1 MVSIDPPQESSESP
15 TANDMMART
24 NQRIDDLR
32 TDMNQRIDDLRA
44 DMNQRIDDLRADM
57 NQRFTIMVALMI
69 AMIGLLG
76 GIIALVA

>member
-1 MVSIDPPQESSESP
+1 MVSADLPQEQSESP
-15 TANDMMART
+15 TM
-24 NQRIDDLR
+24 IDLIAL
-32 TDMNQRIDDLRA
+32 T
-44 DMNQRIDDLRADM
+44 NQRIDDLRADM